1 MSTARVRLTTLWMG
15 QYETVSNDI
24 NKSIKSITRKFVLH
38 VLTDNVT
45 RGSRTKLYSTVCSP
59 RVDSDVHAVQ
69 ELNQRVR
76 EYSRGCSYKRTTG
89 QIDAMRNARVFIID
103 NYNAPVSR
111 QKLKLEQA
119 QHRQILLRD
128 LDFLAYHFH
137 ASTHKTLNSYIYTS
151 KSPIG
156 APGAAAFV

>member
-59 RVDSDVHAVQ
+59 RADSDVHAHQ
-69 ELNQRVR
+69 ELN
-76 EYSRGCSYKRTTG
+76 
-89 QIDAMRNARVFIID
+89 
-103 NYNAPVSR
+103 
-111 QKLKLEQA
+111 
-119 QHRQILLRD
+119 
-128 LDFLAYHFH
+128 
-137 ASTHKTLNSYIYTS
+137 
-151 KSPIG
+151 
-156 APGAAAFV
+156 